1 MIIMADNYNNTNIFG
16 SGHSSALARGHEPG
30 FEASDFSNIDDWLD
44 NVSADFSSFS
54 HLIGYMPSQHEAE
67 SGDTSYTSSFS
78 GDATINGEIGR
89 ERERKGRGEKVAF
102 KTKSEIEI
110 LNDGYKWR
118 KYGKKMVKNSPNP
131 RNYYK
136 CSVEGCPV
144 KKRVE
149 RDKEDRR
156 YVVTTYEGIHNHEGP
171 TI

>member
-1 MIIMADNYNNTNIFG
+1 MADNYNNTNIFG

-30 FEASDFSNIDDWLD
+30 FEASDFSNIDDWFD

-54 HLIGYMPSQHEAE
+54 HLMGYMPSQHEAE

-78 GDATINGEIGR
+78 GDATIN
-89 ERERKGRGEKVAF
+89 
-102 KTKSEIEI
+102 
-110 LNDGYKWR
+110 
-118 KYGKKMVKNSPNP
+118 
-131 RNYYK
+131 
-136 CSVEGCPV
+136 GCPV

>member
-1 MIIMADNYNNTNIFG
+1 MIMADNYNNTDIFG

-30 FEASDFSNIDDWLD
+30 FEASDFSNIDDWFD
-44 NVSADFSSFS
+44 YVSADFSSFS
-54 HLIGYMPSQHEAE
+54 HLMGYMPSQHEAE
-67 SGDTSYTSSFS
+67 SRDTSSFS
-78 GDATINGEIGR
+78 GDATINREIGW
-89 ERERKGRGEKVAF
+89 ERKGRGEKVAF

-110 LNDGYKWR
+110 LIDGYKWR

>member
-1 MIIMADNYNNTNIFG
+1 MAENYHNTNISGASSG
-16 SGHSSALARGHEPG
+16 SGGSSAHARGGHGHEPG
-30 FEASDFSNIDDWLD
+30 FDFTNFDAWFDGFP
-44 NVSADFSSFS
+44 ADFSSFS
-54 HLIGYMPSQHEAE
+54 HLLNCMPNELEAE
-67 SGDTSYTSSFS
+67 SGDASYTSSLS
-78 GDATINGEIGR
+78 GETTINGESGR
-89 ERERKGRGEKVAF
+89 ERRGIKEKVAF

-136 CSVEGCPV
+136 CSIEGCPV